1 MIHSIFPNE
10 SEPVTILIG
19 TSMKFHGQN
28 SAIFIHP
35 EQGKEKEKGM
45 KPRSKGKKRSRSER
59 KKKEAK
65 NIYYII
71 LQAAK

>member
-10 SEPVTILIG
+10 SEPATILIG

-35 EQGKEKEKGM
+35 EQGKRKGE
-45 KPRSKGKKRSRSER
+45 GHETT
-59 KKKEAK
+59 
-65 NIYYII
+65 
-71 LQAAK
+71 Q